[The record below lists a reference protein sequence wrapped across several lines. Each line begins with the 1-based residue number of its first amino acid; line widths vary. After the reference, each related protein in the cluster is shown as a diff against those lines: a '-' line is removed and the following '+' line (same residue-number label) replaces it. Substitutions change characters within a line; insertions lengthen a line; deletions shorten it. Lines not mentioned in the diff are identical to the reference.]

1 MTFSE
6 DIKKVLLQIV
16 EDCEGNKAAA
26 AKRLGVNPV
35 TFWMWITGERD
46 PVKPA
51 ISSAIDASGAYLVFR
66 GEDLKKAHNFDES
79 NIIIEELERLVEE
92 LKIFKLKWEGH
103 LETVRAQ
110 SSSAPSP
117 QLKGYESSKIDTA

>member
-79 NIIIEELERLVEE
+79 NKKIEE
-92 LKIFKLKWEGH
+92 LKIYKHKWEGH

-117 QLKGYESSKIDTA
+117 QLKGYDSSKIDTA

>member
-6 DIKKVLLQIV
+6 DIKKILLQIV
-16 EDCEGNKAAA
+16 EDCDGNKAAA

-66 GEDLKKAHNFDES
+66 GEDSKTSNNLKELKEK
-79 NIIIEELERLVEE
+79 IEKLEKQIKELETY
-92 LKIFKLKWEGH
+92 KHKWEGH
-103 LETVRAQ
+103 LELARAQ
-110 SSSAPSP
+110 SGASSTPK
-117 QLKGYESSKIDTA
+117 LKGYDCSKEETA

>member
-6 DIKKVLLQIV
+6 DIKKILLQIV

-66 GEDLKKAHNFDES
+66 GEDSKNHNINESSKK
-79 NIIIEELERLVEE
+79 IEELEKQIEE
-92 LKIFKLKWEGH
+92 LKIYKHKWEGH
-103 LETVRAQ
+103 LELVRAQ
-110 SSSAPSP
+110 SGASSAP
-117 QLKGYESSKIDTA
+117 QIKEYDSSKEETA

>member
-6 DIKKVLLQIV
+6 DIKKILLQIV

-66 GEDLKKAHNFDES
+66 GEDSKKSNNLKELNDK
-79 NIIIEELERLVEE
+79 IEELEKEIEE
-92 LKIFKLKWEGH
+92 LKIYRYKWEGH

-110 SSSAPSP
+110 SENNSTPKLKESKFSS
-117 QLKGYESSKIDTA
+117 QETA